1 MPDWEKVSFLA
12 FHVAKREKQG
22 KRRSQPG
29 RPSLKTT
36 NKSTHPINTEAKA
49 PDPTPRPPQL
59 CLVEARI
66 EIGPKSITDQLGQIT
81 VLIAGQAKDP
91 ISAITKPSNA
101 SHIPGPSIRQYE
113 EVPNSDRTTRCLVL
127 HTLSRV
133 FNVPLWSLCRLVF
146 APRTWRPAIVL
157 VVASNLDMPFCD
169 PLSIDNLLRTA
180 FITRTV
186 LALRHKTIFIEESR
200 SPQPFVITL
209 QPMDIDR
216 AGQLLNRAI
225 IFVE

>member
-146 APRTWRPAIVL
+146 APRTWR
-157 VVASNLDMPFCD
+157 
-169 PLSIDNLLRTA
+169 LRTA

-186 LALRHKTIFIEESR
+186 LALRHKPIFIEESR

-216 AGQLLNRAI
+216 AGQLLNRAV